1 MRFNTIFFDF
11 YNTLATFYPPKEK
24 IQKLSAEKFGLNVTK
39 EGISKGYLKAD
50 EWMSKEIAKQSIRK
64 LTPEKKLSFFTS
76 YESIIL
82 SEDYPSLDK
91 NLTSKIWRNVYNYP
105 TKFKL
110 FDDVKNCLTQLKDE
124 KIQIGI
130 LSNIEIN
137 SSELLESLDLNH
149 LVDFMVTS
157 SEVGKTKPAP
167 EIFIKAL
174 NLGKTTPEKT
184 VHIGDQIES
193 DVYGAKNVG
202 IEAILIDRQNL
213 HTNYKESIKI
223 NKLDNL
229 NNVLS
234 SI

>member
-1 MRFNTIFFDF
+1 MRFNTVFFDF

-24 IQKLSAEKFGLNVTK
+24 IQKLSAEKFGLDVTK
-39 EGISKGYLKAD
+39 KGITKGYLKAD
-50 EWMSKEIAKQSIRK
+50 EWMSKEIAKQPIKK
-64 LTPEKKLSFFTS
+64 LTPDEKLSFFTY
-76 YESIIL
+76 YESLIL
-82 SEDYPSLDK
+82 SEDYPSLNK
-91 NLTSKIWRNVYNYP
+91 HLTSKIWENVYAYP

-110 FDDVKNCLTQLKDE
+110 FDDVKNCFIQLKDE

-137 SSELLESLDLNH
+137 SSELLASLNLNH

-174 NLGKTTPEKT
+174 NLGKTIPEKT

-213 HTNYKESIKI
+213 YTNYKESLKI

-229 NNVLS
+229 KNVLS
-234 SI
+234 NI

>member
-1 MRFNTIFFDF
+1 MRFNTVFFDF
-11 YNTLATFYPPKEK
+11 YNKLATFYPPKEK
-24 IQKLSAEKFGLNVTK
+24 IQKLSAEKFGLDVTK
-39 EGISKGYLKAD
+39 EGITKGYLKAD
-50 EWMSKEIAKQSIRK
+50 EWMSKEIAKQPIKK
-64 LTPEKKLSFFTS
+64 LTPDEKLSFFTY
-76 YESIIL
+76 YESLIL

-91 NLTSKIWRNVYNYP
+91 NLTSKIWENVYAYP

-110 FDDVKNCLTQLKDE
+110 FDDVKNCFIQLKDE

-137 SSELLESLDLNH
+137 SSELLSSLNLNH

-174 NLGKTTPEKT
+174 NLGKTIPEKT

-213 HTNYKESIKI
+213 YTNYKESLKI

-229 NNVLS
+229 KNVLS
-234 SI
+234 NI

>member
-1 MRFNTIFFDF
+1 MDG
-11 YNTLATFYPPKEK
+11 
-24 IQKLSAEKFGLNVTK
+24 FGIK
-39 EGISKGYLKAD
+39 S
-50 EWMSKEIAKQSIRK
+50 EWV
-64 LTPEKKLSFFTS
+64 FG
-76 YESIIL
+76 
-82 SEDYPSLDK
+82 DV
-91 NLTSKIWRNVYNYP
+91 WW
-105 TKFKL
+105 L
-110 FDDVKNCLTQLKDE
+110 FDDVKNCLIQLKNE

-137 SSELLESLDLNH
+137 SSELLASLTLNH

-174 NLGKTTPEKT
+174 NLGKTTSKKT

-213 HTNYKESIKI
+213 YTNYKESLKI

-229 NNVLS
+229 INVLS